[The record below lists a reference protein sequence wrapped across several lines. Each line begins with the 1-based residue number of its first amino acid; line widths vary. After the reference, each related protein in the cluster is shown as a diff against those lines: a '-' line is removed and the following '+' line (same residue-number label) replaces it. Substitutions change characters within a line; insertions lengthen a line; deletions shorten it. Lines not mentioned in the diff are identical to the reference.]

1 MDTAST
7 NNKLLQ
13 TLTDS
18 IPESLVKNS
27 PSGYSALD
35 ASSSSVSTSSWFSM
49 LTDNWITIIIVVIG
63 LAFFVINFMSDNW
76 MPSFKQQ
83 FANTY
88 SYITH
93 FFQNIYLDTT
103 NQYQQEQERH
113 NQYQP
118 QQPQVADGSQPF
130 LKKRGELPE
139 ENIPQ
144 IHNLQ
149 APIPHQTKNPRQHA
163 QFNQMPGIN
172 SGKRVGQHIASEPS
186 HKSYD
191 NLEQDSLENDLQN
204 AAQGITNSASYSA
217 DDTNSGV
224 QSKSTA
230 GWCFIGQDNNTRNCI
245 KVGANDTCLSG
256 DIFPTNDICINPNLR
271 T

>member
-76 MPSFKQQ
+76 IPSFKQQ

-88 SYITH
+88 SYISH
-93 FFQNIYLDTT
+93 FFPNIYLDTT
-103 NQYQQEQERH
+103 NQEQH
-113 NQYQP
+113 NQDH
-118 QQPQVADGSQPF
+118 QQNRLQVADGSQPF
-130 LKKRGELPE
+130 LKKQGELPE

-144 IHNLQ
+144 VHNLQ
-149 APIPHQTKNPRQHA
+149 EPIPHQTKNPRQHA
-163 QFNQMPGIN
+163 HFNQMPGIN
-172 SGKRVGQHIASEPS
+172 SGKRVGQHVASQQ
-186 HKSYD
+186 SYN

-224 QSKSTA
+224 QTKSTA

-256 DIFPTNDICINPNLR
+256 DIFPTSDICINPNLR